1 MLAALTGRGQRLRQL
16 LVTAVR
22 RHSLGRCSLRHH
34 SVGVGGFRLSLEK
47 QVASEQDKT
56 RDEEVSEG
64 RKTCQEKIQD

>member
-1 MLAALTGRGQRLRQL
+1 MALTGRGQRLRQL

-47 QVASEQDKT
+47 QVASERK
-56 RDEEVSEG
+56 RSRNVSGEEE
-64 RKTCQEKIQD
+64 